1 MAKSAILFTT
11 LLLLTVWIDYNDSSA
26 VVRIPRGSDT
36 INYNVPRVRQTRSSP
51 STFFS
56 KIIELWNAF
65 VNINYLYTQ
74 VSALCRHW
82 LICAE
87 AQYSVIDVDHEL
99 QRFVFFSLLLCA
111 HLIFSDCSIHSCVH
125 AHNLAKEWIEL
136 GTAKDVWYFS
146 WRILRYG
153 NKKNTGSLLNYA
165 DNFPSANCLINRLLC
180 ACRDVVLLDRC
191 GQ

>member
-11 LLLLTVWIDYNDSSA
+11 LLLLAVWIDYNNSSA

-74 VSALCRHW
+74 VSALCRH
-82 LICAE
+82 
-87 AQYSVIDVDHEL
+87 
-99 QRFVFFSLLLCA
+99 
-111 HLIFSDCSIHSCVH
+111 
-125 AHNLAKEWIEL
+125 
-136 GTAKDVWYFS
+136 
-146 WRILRYG
+146 
-153 NKKNTGSLLNYA
+153 
-165 DNFPSANCLINRLLC
+165 
-180 ACRDVVLLDRC
+180 
-191 GQ
+191 